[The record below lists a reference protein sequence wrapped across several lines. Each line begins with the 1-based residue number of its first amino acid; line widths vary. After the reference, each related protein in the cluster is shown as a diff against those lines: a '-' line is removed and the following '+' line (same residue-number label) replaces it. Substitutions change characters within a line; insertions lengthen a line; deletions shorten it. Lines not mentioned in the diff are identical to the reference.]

1 MEGTSS
7 QIEGEIEF
15 SAKGLE
21 KSDAALVEACRKG
34 DQDAWNELV
43 ERYQRLIITIPRR
56 AGLSEEQASDV
67 FQEVFL
73 TLFEKLDE
81 IREPDKIRSWIV
93 TTAKFKTWG
102 IVRGEKGFKK
112 GARGP
117 ETEEEMEQEMA
128 GLADSSPLADEM
140 LIEVEQQHLIRTA
153 LKQLEERCRTI
164 LSMIYMQTEAS
175 SYAEV
180 AAAIGVGET
189 SISPMRSR
197 CLQKLAK
204 ILAK

>member
-1 MEGTSS
+1 VNKAFSD
-7 QIEGEIEF
+7 QIIF
-15 SAKGLE
+15 SARSLE
-21 KSDAALVEACRKG
+21 KTDAELVLACRRG
-34 DQDAWNELV
+34 DETAWNVLV

-56 AGLSEEQASDV
+56 AGLSEEQAADV

-81 IREPDKIRSWIV
+81 IEQPDRIRSWMV

-102 IVRGEKGFKK
+102 IVRSSKGFYS
-112 GARGP
+112 P
-117 ETEEEMEQEMA
+117 ETEEEMELEMA
-128 GLADSSPLADEM
+128 SLADNSPLADDL
-140 LIEVEQQHLIRTA
+140 LIELEQQHQIRTA
-153 LKQLEERCRTI
+153 LRELEERCQKI
-164 LSMIYMQTEAS
+164 LSMIYLRDSAA

-204 ILAK
+204 ILQK

>member
-1 MEGTSS
+1 MS
-7 QIEGEIEF
+7 QSISE
-15 SAKGLE
+15 KLE
-21 KSDAALVEACRKG
+21 TAFPARSLENSDAELIKNCRRGDDSAWDTLV
-34 DQDAWNELV
+34 N
-43 ERYQRLIITIPRR
+43 RYQRLIITIPRR
-56 AGLSEEQASDV
+56 AGLSEEQSADV

-81 IREPDKIRSWIV
+81 IEQPERIRSWLV

-102 IVRGEKGFKK
+102 IIRGQKNFYS
-112 GARGP
+112 P
-117 ETEEEMEQEMA
+117 ETEEEMEAEMES
-128 GLADSSPLADEM
+128 LADKSPLADDV
-140 LIEVEQQHLIRTA
+140 LIELEQQHQIRTA
-153 LKQLEERCRTI
+153 LKDLEERCQKI
-164 LSMIYMQTEAS
+164 LSMIYLRDAAA

-204 ILAK
+204 ILTK